1 MSARQE
7 KGPARAV
14 YTALIG
20 GYEELPEQPVADSSD
35 LPFICF
41 TDDPTLRSRTW
52 DVRVV
57 EPMLAL
63 DPLRSARAL
72 KLVGHPDLEGYD
84 ETLWVDGRVLL
95 KVDPA
100 TVLDTWLDGADVAM
114 GRHSFRADV
123 VTEFE
128 EVLLAGLDEHS
139 RLYEQL
145 THYATIDPDGLT
157 GPVPWN
163 GLVARRR
170 TPAVERAM
178 QEWLLHVL
186 RYSRRDQL
194 SCMHALSR
202 AGVTPR
208 LVDIDNYHS
217 EVHEWLEG
225 RGRSSRPSIFRVS
238 ESLRSPV
245 ARVGELRHEL
255 DRLAG
260 EMLVAVA
267 AREDRIAQLE
277 GELEVLRAKLR
288 RKQKKIGRLSRR
300 LQAR

>member
-1 MSARQE
+1 MSAGQE
-7 KGPARAV
+7 QPARAV

-20 GYEELPEQPVADSSD
+20 GYEELQEQPVASSSG

-41 TDDPTLRSRTW
+41 TDDPTLQSRTW

-57 EPMLAL
+57 EPILAL
-63 DPLRSARAL
+63 DPVRSARAL
-72 KLVGHPDLEGYD
+72 KLGGHRDLEAFD
-84 ETLWVDGRVLL
+84 ETLWVDARVLL
-95 KVDPA
+95 TADPA
-100 TVLDTWLDGADVAM
+100 TVLDTWLDGADVAV

-157 GPVPWN
+157 QPAPWT
-163 GLVARRR
+163 GMMARRR
-170 TPAVERAM
+170 TPEVERAM

-202 AGVTPR
+202 AGVAPR
-208 LVDIDNYHS
+208 LVDIDNYRS

-225 RGRSSRPSIFRVS
+225 RGRSSRPSVFRVS

-245 ARVGELRHEL
+245 AQVGELRHEL
-255 DRLAG
+255 DRVAG
-260 EMLVAVA
+260 EMLLAVA
-267 AREDRIAQLE
+267 AREERIAQLE
-277 GELEVLRAKLR
+277 GELEVLRAKLD
-288 RKQKKIGRLSRR
+288 RKQKRIAHLRSRLRGR
-300 LQAR
+300 